1 MRAPG
6 RLWCH
11 PPRDPEAVVV
21 HRHELGPASFWRQH
35 VAYGRGAQRF
45 RRAHPEAGA
54 REPAGFYV
62 DLLRSAVGRGAAVG
76 ALTAVAQVATA
87 AGYARGAIGGG
98 GSERY

>member
-1 MRAPG
+1 M
-6 RLWCH
+6 
-11 PPRDPEAVVV
+11 
-21 HRHELGPASFWRQH
+21 
-35 VAYGRGAQRF
+35 AYGRGAQRF
-45 RRAHPEAGA
+45 RRTHPEAGA